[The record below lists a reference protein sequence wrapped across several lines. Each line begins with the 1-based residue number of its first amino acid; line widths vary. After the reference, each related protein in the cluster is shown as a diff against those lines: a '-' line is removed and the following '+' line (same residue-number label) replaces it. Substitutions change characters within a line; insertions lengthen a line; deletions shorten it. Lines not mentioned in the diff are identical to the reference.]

1 VADRDRDPLI
11 PGGGLTGET
20 GDLTAGE
27 DEPFIPAE
35 RREVTDPELEGAM
48 TLHQRREAEI
58 RQATETPEMGPGA
71 AGSASGELQTERASG
86 LTGLQGQASM
96 GFSAT
101 PPVGTAAG
109 AGATELAQRG
119 SGYGSS
125 HGLAEDDPA
134 YRMETRPQPEGDAQ
148 DRPRAGRD
156 EVEPGVD
163 EFSTPEGE
171 HL

>member
-1 VADRDRDPLI
+1 VADRERDPI
-11 PGGGLTGET
+11 VPGGAMTGET

-35 RREVTDPELEGAM
+35 RREASDPELEGVM
-48 TLHQRREAEI
+48 TLRQRQEADA
-58 RQATETPEMGPGA
+58 RHAGDTAEMGPGA
-71 AGSASGELQTERASG
+71 PGSATGPLQTERASG

-101 PPVGTAAG
+101 PAVGTAAG
-109 AGATELAQRG
+109 AGATELADRG
-119 SGYGSS
+119 GGYGSS

-134 YRMETRPQPEGDAQ
+134 YRMEAHPRPEPDEGK
-148 DRPRAGRD
+148 PKSTEGP
-156 EVEPGVD
+156 VEPGVD
-163 EFSTPEGE
+163 EFTPPESE